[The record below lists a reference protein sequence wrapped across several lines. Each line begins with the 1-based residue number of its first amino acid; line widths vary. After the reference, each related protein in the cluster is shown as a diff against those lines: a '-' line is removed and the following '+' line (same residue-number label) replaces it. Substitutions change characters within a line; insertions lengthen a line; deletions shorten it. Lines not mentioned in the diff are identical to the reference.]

1 MVIYKLVNP
10 ENYIHT
16 IVAVNLYLA
25 IQMAKKLDNY
35 KFSER
40 DYKYLNK
47 K

>member
-25 IQMAKKLDNY
+25 IQMAKKLDCF